1 MGEEFPEAELVRRT
15 LTIRTMDLPPN
26 IEVTRKGLLR
36 WFCLAFG
43 LISEKESR
51 STILDVVDAL
61 FTLHFAKG
69 LNPTTT
75 EIHAH
80 LQEKQA
86 DVSEKLLRYHLKR
99 LIDVGLIERK
109 KLHYYFVSSPYGDK
123 KNIKEGFNYNI
134 TQNVSK
140 TLNDIESVL
149 EKIEGNYK
157 AGQ

>member
-1 MGEEFPEAELVRRT
+1 MGQEFPEAELIRRT
-15 LTIRTMDLPPN
+15 FIIRAMDLPPN

-61 FTLHFAKG
+61 FTLHFARG
-69 LNPTTT
+69 LNPTTD
-75 EIHAH
+75 EIHKH
-80 LQEKQA
+80 LEEKQA
-86 DVSEKLLRYHLKR
+86 DVPEKLLRYHLKR

-123 KNIKEGFNYNI
+123 KNIREGFNFNV
-134 TQNVSK
+134 TQSVSK
-140 TLNDIESVL
+140 TLGDIESVL
-149 EKIEGNYK
+149 EKIERNYR

>member
-1 MGEEFPEAELVRRT
+1 MGQEFPEAELIRRT
-15 LTIRTMDLPPN
+15 FIIRAMDLPPN

-61 FTLHFAKG
+61 FTLHFARG
-69 LNPTTT
+69 LNPTTD
-75 EIHAH
+75 EIHKH
-80 LQEKQA
+80 LEEKQA

-123 KNIKEGFNYNI
+123 KNIREGFNFNV
-134 TQNVSK
+134 TQSVSK
-140 TLNDIESVL
+140 TLGDIESVL
-149 EKIEGNYK
+149 EKIERNYR

>member
-1 MGEEFPEAELVRRT
+1 MGQEFPEAELVRRT
-15 LTIRTMDLPPN
+15 FTIRTMDMPPN
-26 IEVTRKGLLR
+26 VELTRKGLLR

-51 STILDVVDAL
+51 STILDVIDAL
-61 FTLHFAKG
+61 FTLHFARG
-69 LNPTTT
+69 LNPTTV
-75 EIHAH
+75 EIHAF

-123 KNIKEGFNYNI
+123 KDIKAGFNANI

-140 TLNDIESVL
+140 ALVDIETVL
-149 EKIEGNYK
+149 EKIERNYR